1 MEIYQNNIET
11 LKKYRPDFLRLY
23 EQTISKKEKYPDRTH
38 VMKLKRK
45 WPRTDQLF

>member
-23 EQTISKKEKYPDRTH
+23 EQTISKKEKYPCDEIKTQ
-38 VMKLKRK
+38 VAK
-45 WPRTDQLF
+45 DGSVI